1 MLGAWLP
8 ADSLVCDSCC
18 GDGASLVGAD
28 AAGMRIVG
36 AEATQERVEA
46 VRAAIERVRRGRVA
60 PGRRILPSAEGCRWQ
75 AAGASACRRVRPPHF
90 LPPTAALPNTV
101 KAIESR
107 DGYQAVEPAAK
118 LLKRYD
124 IEATAAR
131 SVAEVEQWV
140 ALRNG
145 GNRSVDRAGRPVL
158 ISVVIDR

>member
-1 MLGAWLP
+1 MPVAGCRRECVP
-8 ADSLVCDSCC
+8 A
-18 GDGASLVGAD
+18 
-28 AAGMRIVG
+28 
-36 AEATQERVEA
+36 
-46 VRAAIERVRRGRVA
+46 RAA
-60 PGRRILPSAEGCRWQ
+60 
-75 AAGASACRRVRPPHF
+75 AALLA
-90 LPPTAALPNTV
+90 TAALPNTV